1 MSWFFSGASYL
12 QTTDIPRRSIYFVV
26 IGMSWAQGLVKKVQR
41 RLDFSIDIFSPS
53 LNLDKHINR
62 RVWQETLATM

>member
-1 MSWFFSGASYL
+1 MLTS
-12 QTTDIPRRSIYFVV
+12 RRSIYFVV
-26 IGMSWAQGLVKKVQR
+26 IGTSWAQGWVKKVQR

-62 RVWQETLATM
+62 RVWQETLATMRVRTVPCGGSCG